1 MVKANCQ
8 PFKWLVDKWPGLYS
22 THEPLWGQAPC
33 RLRAHR
39 SAVLAS
45 KWESTSSPAHRLPK
59 ATRTHFDLD
68 KNSKRKERK
77 GREERRKEGKQRKKK
92 KEMKDVWREGVRKE
106 REWEGG
112 RKGRKE
118 KKNFLLEQERRLPGT
133 DRGK

>member
-39 SAVLAS
+39 SAILAS
-45 KWESTSSPAHRLPK
+45 KWESTSSPAHHLPK

-92 KEMKDVWREGVRKE
+92 KRNEGSLEGRSKEGERVGGRAERKE
-106 REWEGG
+106 GE
-112 RKGRKE
+112 KE
-118 KKNFLLEQERRLPGT
+118 FSP
-133 DRGK
+133 